1 MILKNKKIYYG
12 LGLFFLALLIFTVG
26 FVVGANQVVCKAY
39 KPEQIDFSLFWDAY
53 NKLSEKFID
62 PSKINNQD
70 IIYGAIAGMTK
81 SLQDPYTTFF
91 DPKEAKIFQEDLS
104 GSFDG
109 IGAEIGIKKD
119 QLTIIAPLP
128 DSPAQR
134 AGIKAGDQII
144 EIDGKS
150 AFDMSIEEAV
160 SLIRGK
166 KGTKVVLTI
175 FRDGWKQ
182 AQDITVSRDTI
193 KIKSVEWK
201 LVASLSE
208 ADGEENDI
216 AYLKVYNFDEALIYD
231 FNKIAYKILDSG
243 AKGII
248 LDLRN
253 NPGGFLEV
261 SLDFAGWF
269 LKSGQV
275 ITIEDFGEKKEKKE
289 YKANGNGIFANYQTV
304 ILIDGGTASASEILA
319 GALKD
324 NRGVKLIGEKSFGKG
339 SVQELTELQDKSS
352 FLKITIAKWLTP
364 KGTSISEVGLNPDF
378 KIETTQKDLDGN
390 NDPQLQKALE
400 IIKDLH

>member
-91 DPKEAKIFQEDLS
+91 NPKEAKIFQEDLS